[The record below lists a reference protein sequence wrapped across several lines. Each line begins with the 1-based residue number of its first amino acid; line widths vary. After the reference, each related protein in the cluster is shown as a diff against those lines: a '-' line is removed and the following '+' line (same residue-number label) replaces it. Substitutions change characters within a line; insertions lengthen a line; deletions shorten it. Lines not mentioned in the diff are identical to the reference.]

1 MRIVESWSTKQ
12 FKTTIYAME
21 RWHYVEFEAGP
32 MKQGFK
38 FMKDSLPAVGDV
50 KDALTES
57 FLAEVYATFEK
68 MYLNLKENGS
78 K

>member
-21 RWHYVEFEAGP
+21 RWHYVEFEAGR

-38 FMKDSLPAVGDV
+38 FMKESHPAVGDV
-50 KDALTES
+50 KDALTEA

-68 MYLNLKENGS
+68 MFLNLKQHT
-78 K
+78 

>member
-21 RWHYVEFEAGP
+21 RWHVVEFEAGP
-32 MKQGFK
+32 MKQAYK
-38 FMKDSLPAVGDV
+38 FMKESHPSPADV
-50 KDALTES
+50 KESLTDS
-57 FLAEVYATFEK
+57 FLAGVYSHFEG
-68 MYLNLKENGS
+68 MYVNFKENAL

>member
-38 FMKDSLPAVGDV
+38 FMKDSHPAVGDV
-50 KDALTES
+50 KDALTEG

-68 MYLNLKENGS
+68 MYLNLKDNGS

>member
-1 MRIVESWSTKQ
+1 
-12 FKTTIYAME
+12 ME

-38 FMKDSLPAVGDV
+38 FMKDSHPVVGDV
-50 KDALTES
+50 KDALTEG
-57 FLAEVYATFEK
+57 FLAGVYATFEK

>member
-1 MRIVESWSTKQ
+1 MRIVETWSTKQ

-21 RWHYVEFEAGP
+21 RWHVVEFEAGP

-38 FMKDSLPAVGDV
+38 FMKDSHPAVSDV
-50 KDALTES
+50 KDALTEG

-68 MYLNLKENGS
+68 MYLNLKENA
-78 K
+78 

>member
-38 FMKDSLPAVGDV
+38 FMKESHPAVCDV
-50 KDALTES
+50 KDALTEA

-68 MYLNLKENGS
+68 MFLNLKQHT
-78 K
+78 

>member
-1 MRIVESWSTKQ
+1 
-12 FKTTIYAME
+12 ME

-38 FMKDSLPAVGDV
+38 FMKDSHPVVGDV

-68 MYLNLKENGS
+68 MYLNLKGNS
-78 K
+78 

>member
-38 FMKDSLPAVGDV
+38 FMKDSHPAVGDV
-50 KDALTES
+50 KDALTEG

-68 MYLNLKENGS
+68 MYINLKENGS

>member
-21 RWHYVEFEAGP
+21 RWHVVEFEAGP
-32 MKQGFK
+32 MKQAYK
-38 FMKDSLPAVGDV
+38 FMKESHPAVGDV
-50 KDALTES
+50 KDALTERL
-57 FLAEVYATFEK
+57 LAEVYSTFEK
-68 MYLNLKENGS
+68 MYLNLKENGL

>member
-21 RWHYVEFEAGP
+21 RWHVVEFEAGP
-32 MKQGFK
+32 MKQAYK
-38 FMKDSLPAVGDV
+38 FMKESHPAVGDV
-50 KDALTES
+50 KDALTEG

-68 MYLNLKENGS
+68 MYLNLKENGL

>member
-21 RWHYVEFEAGP
+21 RWHVVEFEAGP
-32 MKQGFK
+32 MKQAYK
-38 FMKDSLPAVGDV
+38 FMKDSHPSPAAV
-50 KDALTES
+50 KEALTET
-57 FLAEVYATFEK
+57 FLVGVYTNFEQ
-68 MYLNLKENGS
+68 MYINFKENGL

>member
-1 MRIVESWSTKQ
+1 MRIVETWSTKQ

-38 FMKDSLPAVGDV
+38 FMKDTHPTAAQV
-50 KDALTES
+50 KEALNDN
-57 FLAEVYATFEK
+57 FLDGIYQNFEQ
-68 MYLNLKENGS
+68 MYTNFKENGL

>member
-12 FKTTIYAME
+12 FKTTIYEME

-38 FMKDSLPAVGDV
+38 FMKDSHPAVGDV
-50 KDALTES
+50 KDALTEG

>member
-1 MRIVESWSTKQ
+1 
-12 FKTTIYAME
+12 ME

-38 FMKDSLPAVGDV
+38 FMKNSHPSVGDV
-50 KDALTES
+50 KDSLTEG

-68 MYLNLKENGS
+68 MYLNMKENGS